1 MDNTIQRI
9 IQEVAQEQG
18 LEVGFLLRVVQL
30 EETKA
35 HLTRRHGLF
44 EELREISRKYAQR
57 EISKGEVAENH
68 EN

>member
-9 IQEVAQEQG
+9 IENVAKEHG
-18 LEVGFLLRVVQL
+18 LEVGFLLRVVEL

-35 HLTRRHGLF
+35 HLARRHGLF
-44 EELREISRKYAQR
+44 EELREFSRKYAQR
-57 EISKGEVAENH
+57 EIEKKEAKENH